1 MADPDHHLPTVAR
14 HVLLLLILPLS
25 IRETRSNI
33 YPRVESRIGMY
44 PRQFE
49 VDIFGEDVYSLPG
62 GSGWSPWKGS
72 SAKVLLVLDCVQQLA

>member
-1 MADPDHHLPTVAR
+1 MTDPDHHIPIVVR
-14 HVLLLLILPLS
+14 YVLLLLILPLS
-25 IRETRSNI
+25 IRKTRSNL
-33 YPRVESRIGMY
+33 YPRFESRMGMY

-49 VDIFGEDVYSLPG
+49 VEIFHEDVYWLPG